1 MNILHSIKREV
12 LAIWRALT
20 TDREQYELGYEWA
33 EANGKDMN
41 VLELSNEIYLTR
53 ETITYDRQTV
63 GHCDDFD
70 LGALDAFNEIRYNRG
85 RTLSYPEMD
94 NE

>member
-1 MNILHSIKREV
+1 MNILHSIKCEA
-12 LAIWRALT
+12 LAIWRAIT

-33 EANGKDMN
+33 EDCARGMS
-41 VLELSNEIYLTR
+41 VPELSIEIRLTQ
-53 ETITYDRQTV
+53 ETVAYDRQTV

-70 LGALDAFNEIRYNRG
+70 LGALDALNEALYNRG
-85 RTLSYPEMD
+85 YGPTNPEMD